1 VALTDG
7 AILAIKDMISSGR
20 LGPGDRLP
28 REPELAAQ
36 LNVSRNS
43 LREAVRALTHVRVLT
58 TRQGDGTYVTSLEPE
73 LLLEAVGLVSEL
85 VLDHTLL
92 ELFEVRRILEPA
104 ATALATRHMTPDVLE
119 ELGASLGRMLAA
131 DSVDA
136 LLAGDLEFHRIIAEA
151 SGNRTLASLIGNLG
165 GGTVRVRTWRG
176 VVEEGATEETRVQHQ
191 AIYRA
196 IVAGDPDI
204 ARAAATMHLA
214 SGELWLRR
222 ALADPSPGRAS
233 PRPGAAADQ
242 SGGLGVVDVD
252 VDGRR
257 RGLAVDGD

>member
-1 VALTDG
+1 MAITDG
-7 AILAIKDMISSGR
+7 AILAIKAMISSGR

-85 VLDHTLL
+85 VLDDTLL

-104 ATALATRHMTPDVLE
+104 ATALATGRMTPEILAT
-119 ELGASLGRMLAA
+119 LRASLDRMLEA

-136 LLAGDLEFHRIIAEA
+136 LLAEDLDFHRVIAEA
-151 SGNRTLASLIGNLG
+151 SGNRTLASLIGNLS
-165 GGTVRVRTWRG
+165 GGTLRARTWRG
-176 VVEEGATEETRVQHQ
+176 VAEDGAIEDTRSQHR

-196 IVAGDPDI
+196 IAAGDPDI

-222 ALADPSPGRAS
+222 ALTDP
-233 PRPGAAADQ
+233 
-242 SGGLGVVDVD
+242 
-252 VDGRR
+252 
-257 RGLAVDGD
+257 